1 VNHSN
6 TYVDRGKRGN
16 TPEVTLRA
24 DQSYLEFISDA
35 RDLMLNQ
42 KARRFSEVG
51 MKVLKKRGIPFEHTL
66 KVTNK
71 VREAFAEVQELA
83 VFLRIKRSLQEAYK
97 ERIIGSYGLIQK
109 TWENRL
115 DEADSQGPGSVKYD
129 PNWQVPDYA
138 SREMH
143 IQPGG
148 FVGAPLAGLYY
159 DYNTQIFFADNI
171 AADAMHAGFVA
182 KTPPPENGKVK
193 RFMEIGCGIGQ
204 ITCELKKVYSDAEA
218 WGTDIAA
225 PMVRYSH
232 WRAMQQDLDIHFAQM
247 PAEDL
252 DFPDGHFDLIAAHIL
267 FHEIPV
273 PIIRKVI
280 SEAYRA
286 LRPGGLFVIWDFR
299 TATDEKPGYNSVLGL
314 MDAAD
319 NGEPYALGFV
329 NCGVENILKET
340 GFDLRDNLEAG
351 IFMEGRFA
359 DKPIAS

>member
-1 VNHSN
+1 MTLSN

-16 TPEVTLRA
+16 TPELTLRA
-24 DQSYLEFISDA
+24 DQSYLEYLSDA
-35 RDLMLNQ
+35 RDLMLNK
-42 KARRFSEVG
+42 KARRFSTVG
-51 MKVLKKRGIPFEHTL
+51 MKVLKERGIPFEHTL
-66 KVTNK
+66 EVTGR
-71 VREAFAEVQELA
+71 VREEFADVEELA

-97 ERIIGSYGLIQK
+97 ERIIGSFGLIQQ

-129 PNWQVPDYA
+129 LDWEIPDYA
-138 SREMH
+138 TREMH

-148 FVGAPLAGLYY
+148 FVRAPLVGLYY
-159 DYNTQIFFADNI
+159 DYNTQIFFADDI

-182 KTPPPENGKVK
+182 KTPPPQDGKVE

-204 ITCELKKVYSDAEA
+204 IACELKKVYPDAEA

-232 WRAMQQDLDIHFAQM
+232 WRAMQQDLDIHFSQM

-252 DFPDGHFDLIAAHIL
+252 DFPDGHFDLIVAHIL

-273 PIIRKVI
+273 PVIRKVI
-280 SEAYRA
+280 AEAYRA
-286 LRPGGLFVIWDFR
+286 LRPGGLFVIWDFG
-299 TATDEKPGYNSVLGL
+299 TASEKKPGYNSLLGL

-329 NCGVENILKET
+329 NCGVEDILKET
-340 GFDLRDNLEAG
+340 GFTLRDNHSEG
-351 IFMEGRFA
+351 VFIDGRFA
-359 DKPIAS
+359 DKPVRA